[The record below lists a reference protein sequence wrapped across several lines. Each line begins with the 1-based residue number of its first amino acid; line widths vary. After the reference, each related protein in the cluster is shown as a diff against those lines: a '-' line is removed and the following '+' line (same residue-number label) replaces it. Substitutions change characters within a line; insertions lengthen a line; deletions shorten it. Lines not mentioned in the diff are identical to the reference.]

1 MNRRTLIIKASST
14 TLLGCSTI
22 PHSGLDTSPIDP
34 SDETCVKTLTQMEGP
49 YYHST
54 LTDTIDMT
62 EGATE
67 GIVTL
72 HGQLT
77 DTKCQSIAQAKIDI
91 WHANQEGE
99 YDLSS
104 GERIHYGFVIT
115 DENGMFTMR
124 TILPGAYLNGP
135 NTYRPRHYHIKI
147 WVQEVEL
154 LTTQLY
160 FVGDEFL
167 QYEPDTPQ
175 ALMLTL
181 EEVENGWESAYTFVI
196 ED

>member
-1 MNRRTLIIKASST
+1 MNRRKLLLHTSST
-14 TLLGCSTI
+14 ALVGCSTI
-22 PHSGLDTSPIDP
+22 PHNGLDSAPIDP
-34 SDETCVKTLTQMEGP
+34 IENTCTKTLSQMEGP
-49 YYHST
+49 YYHSN

-77 DTKCQSIAQAKIDI
+77 DIKCQPIAQAKIDI
-91 WHANQEGE
+91 WHANQNGD
-99 YDLSS
+99 YDLTS
-104 GERIHYGFVIT
+104 GTRIHYGFVVT
-115 DENGMFTMR
+115 DNSGMFTMR

-147 WVQEVEL
+147 WVQNVEI

-160 FVGDEFL
+160 FVNDEFL

-181 EEVENGWESAYTFVI
+181 EENTNGWETAYTFVI
-196 ED
+196 DS